1 MVIDKRFN
9 NLLEPL
15 DLETDE
21 QVSAVLADKSKMQAL
36 LEHLKVKNEMSDDKL
51 LSIRAHYNLAEE
63 IGKAEEAK
71 K

>member
-1 MVIDKRFN
+1 MIDKRFN

-21 QVSAVLADKSKMQAL
+21 QVSTVLADKSKMQAL

>member
-21 QVSAVLADKSKMQAL
+21 QVSTVLADKSKMQAL